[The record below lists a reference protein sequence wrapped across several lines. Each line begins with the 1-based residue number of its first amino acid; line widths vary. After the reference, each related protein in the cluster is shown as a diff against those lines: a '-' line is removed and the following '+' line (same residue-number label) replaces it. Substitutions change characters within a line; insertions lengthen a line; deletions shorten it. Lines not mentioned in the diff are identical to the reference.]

1 MGMAKR
7 PIQFSPA
14 VIPATLT
21 IETILIWR
29 SVGQCRLGGH
39 GAAPGNP
46 IPSRVQRSRHR
57 RRAVGLTGIA
67 RDLRAPLPGSP
78 RRGAAS

>member
-21 IETILIWR
+21 IETILIRR
-29 SVGQCRLGGH
+29 SVGQCH

-57 RRAVGLTGIA
+57 RRAVGLTDIA
-67 RDLRAPLPGSP
+67 MDLRAPLPGPP
-78 RRGAAS
+78 RQGTAS